1 MSGARACAR
10 YTCRHA
16 QCRHSLPCPAL
27 IEAFF
32 QLIMEERYAQ
42 LSVSRVCAKARVA
55 RSTFYIHFRN
65 LDDLLLAH
73 IGPQIERF
81 AQGLQDSAKRDQVL
95 VMVEHFWEQRRLS
108 ELWRDARFR
117 DLFED
122 ALQAALARN
131 APARAAMTRHQAA
144 GVTAVLR
151 HWIAGRITA
160 RPDQLAQTLITLTS
174 DVTTACQTPP
184 V

>member
-1 MSGARACAR
+1 MSGARATAR
-10 YTCRHA
+10 YTRHMRNA
-16 QCRHSLPCPAL
+16 DTARPAL

-32 QLIMEERYAQ
+32 QLIMEERYGQ

-55 RSTFYIHFRN
+55 RSTFYMHFRN
-65 LDDLLLAH
+65 LDDLLLAN
-73 IGPQIERF
+73 IAPQIERF
-81 AQGLQDSAKRDQVL
+81 AQGLQDADKRDQVL
-95 VMVEHFWEQRRLS
+95 VMVEHFWQQRRLA

-122 ALQAALARN
+122 ALQAALARDS
-131 APARAAMTRHQAA
+131 AQSPAMARYQAA
-144 GVTAVLR
+144 GITAVLR

-160 RPDQLAQTLITLTS
+160 RPNALAQTLIALTS
-174 DVTTACQTPP
+174 DATAACQTPP